1 MQTAHAEWSCRRL
14 ILRRKVVANVAIY
27 HLSIKHMSRSG
38 GKSAVASSAYRAGEK
53 LEDKETGKLH
63 DYTRKNGVVHNE
75 IMLPNHAPKEY
86 QNREVLWNEVQKVE
100 KQSNARL
107 AREIEVGLPKEM
119 SREQQI
125 QCVRDYVRDNFI
137 KEGMCADVALHD
149 KGDGNP
155 HAHIMLTTR
164 GIKENGKWDSK
175 ERKVLKLDENGERI
189 PVIDK
194 ETGLQ
199 KIRDRGKKGIEYV
212 WERETVKA
220 NNWNDKS
227 KIEEWRRAWAEECNK
242 YLSQEQKIDHRSYA
256 RQGIDKEPTVHE
268 GQKARKMEK
277 EGAISDRCE
286 INRQIKEYN
295 ALQKTVAKL
304 QESRENITSKV
315 KEKAREINEWLRG
328 IKSGRDIGRNTSSVG
343 TDVYGLGKGNPRER
357 ETQKG
362 NRETQYG
369 ERQAQQGK
377 RETERREQQAQSRES
392 VPTPQANE
400 PIEKKPQEVAKAP
413 VQADKATQKIRFW
426 VRCEKLE
433 RFNEIRKANSI
444 EIYKLSRRADL
455 DENGKI
461 NFECYIKA
469 EKAELFEMCLEQTEK
484 EYKEEVAKAPVS
496 APKPQEVAKAPITED
511 EKRLDKLY
519 EEYKNAYKDYD
530 NAISKKN
537 ECKIYE
543 WKKKKEY
550 EEQAHTAYRRLSS
563 AETELAK
570 YKIIPKDS
578 FNHGEKI
585 RSVEKQVESKKQEI
599 REQAEKKLKN
609 ERPKF
614 SLDEIKK
621 EMKDKKQEIEKE
633 KEKRGEK
640 VKARTQDVRIR

>member
-27 HLSIKHMSRSG
+27 HLSIKHMSRSS

-53 LEDKETGKLH
+53 LEDKETGKMH

-75 IMLPNHAPKEY
+75 VMLSNHAPKEY

-164 GIKENGKWDSK
+164 GIKKNGKWDSK

-227 KIEEWRRAWAEECNK
+227 KIEEWRKAWAEECNK

-268 GQKARKMEK
+268 GHKARKMEK

-295 ALQKTVAKL
+295 ALRKTVAKL

-328 IKSGRDIGRNTSSVG
+328 IKRGRDVGRNASSVG
-343 TDVYGLGKGNPRER
+343 TDIYGLGNGNPRER
-357 ETQKG
+357 EIQNG
-362 NRETQYG
+362 NRETQCG

-377 RETERREQQAQSRES
+377 RETERREQQAQSRKSVPAPKVNES
-392 VPTPQANE
+392 VKPKMQEQVKAE
-400 PIEKKPQEVAKAP
+400 PIVTEE
-413 VQADKATQKIRFW
+413 
-426 VRCEKLE
+426 E
-433 RFNEIRKANSI
+433 RT
-444 EIYKLSRRADL
+444 L
-455 DENGKI
+455 DRL
-461 NFECYIKA
+461 Y
-469 EKAELFEMCLEQTEK
+469 Q
-484 EYKEEVAKAPVS
+484 EYKQAYQSYDRAVSEES
-496 APKPQEVAKAPITED
+496 RCSFFE
-511 EKRLDKLY
+511 R
-519 EEYKNAYKDYD
+519 
-530 NAISKKN
+530 
-537 ECKIYE
+537 
-543 WKKKKEY
+543 KKKKECK
-550 EEQAHTAYRRLSS
+550 
-563 AETELAK
+563 AETERTRQKLNGIENELAK
-570 YKIIPKDS
+570 YGIQREYGVINADERIKRV
-578 FNHGEKI
+578 GEH
-585 RSVEKQVESKKQEI
+585 VQWKKQEI
-599 REQAEKKLKN
+599 HQQAERNKMNEKRWKHRVDDIDKKLDKTKKEQAERKG
-609 ERPKF
+609 
-614 SLDEIKK
+614 
-621 EMKDKKQEIEKE
+621 MVQKQEKS
-633 KEKRGEK
+633 R
-640 VKARTQDVRIR
+640 QDGFSHER